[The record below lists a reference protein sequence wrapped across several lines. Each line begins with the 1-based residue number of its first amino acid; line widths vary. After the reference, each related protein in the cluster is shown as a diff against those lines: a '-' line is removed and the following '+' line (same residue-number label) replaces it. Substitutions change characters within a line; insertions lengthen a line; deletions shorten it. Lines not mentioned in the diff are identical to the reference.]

1 MTKSSS
7 EETFSLM
14 EKAGVEKSRYARR
27 FGGILISRLIGNRG
41 RPGAKVPVAAL
52 ALTTAAISVLA
63 AALIFP
69 SASRADDGDE
79 CRTFTVDVT
88 QHLKS
93 NAQNDVD
100 PAEGQTLFSRGDT
113 FIVNGSIYPAGSI
126 PSGIAEPDPNARI
139 IGTYRERGTF
149 TGNTEAFNRSIAGD
163 PAAPHI
169 IAFATE
175 SFSLPDDNATI
186 LTDGIWPN
194 ARKSAYRVVLG
205 GTGRFSGVVGEILE
219 ENIGENHDGFCNS
232 RVTFK
237 IRKAPVW
244 HRH

>member
-1 MTKSSS
+1 MIERNKTMKS
-7 EETFSLM
+7 
-14 EKAGVEKSRYARR
+14 KN
-27 FGGILISRLIGNRG
+27 RLGNRALNTFG
-41 RPGAKVPVAAL
+41 LLSNGSPSDKKVTYAVV
-52 ALTTAAISVLA
+52 LTTVAISVVA

-69 SASRADDGDE
+69 PATRAQDGDE
-79 CRTFTVDVT
+79 ITTSEDHEFKTFTVEVT

-113 FIVNGSIYPAGSI
+113 FIVNGSIYPDGSI

-139 IGTYRERGTF
+139 IGKYRLRGTF
-149 TGNTEAFNRSIAGD
+149 TGNTEAFTRSIAGD
-163 PAAPHI
+163 PASPRI

-175 SFSLPDDNATI
+175 SFSLPDDDSTI

-205 GTGRFSGVVGEILE
+205 GTGRFSAVVGEIFE

-237 IRKAPVW
+237 IRKALV
-244 HRH
+244 RHEH

>member
-1 MTKSSS
+1 MHKTVDSRPHLRSGAFKSFGVLWNSS
-7 EETFSLM
+7 
-14 EKAGVEKSRYARR
+14 
-27 FGGILISRLIGNRG
+27 
-41 RPGAKVPVAAL
+41 RPGRKAAVAAL
-52 ALTTAAISVLA
+52 ALTIAAISVLA

-79 CRTFTVDVT
+79 CRTFKVDVT

-113 FIVNGSIYPAGSI
+113 FIVDGSIYPAGSI

-139 IGTYRERGTF
+139 IGRYRERGTF

-232 RVTFK
+232 RVTFRLK
-237 IRKAPVW
+237 RAAP
-244 HRH
+244 HGH